1 MSKIDYKYEA
11 EQLLIGGVIYCKF
24 LVDIVKSNRTGCDVF
39 ICGEDD
45 FEPQEFKTEE
55 EAICW
60 IGGREWGRYT
70 ITKIY
75 CR

>member
-24 LVDIVKSNRTGCDVF
+24 LVNILPRTDGLLNF
-39 ICGEDD
+39 IHGWDD
-45 FEPQEFKTEE
+45 FEPKEFDTEE

-60 IGGREWGRYT
+60 IATTEFGKYT

>member
-24 LVDIVKSNRTGCDVF
+24 LVEIVKSDRTGCDVF

-45 FEPQEFKTEE
+45 FEPQEFKQRKKLYAGLEE
-55 EAICW
+55 EN
-60 IGGREWGRYT
+60 GVDTR
-70 ITKIY
+70 
-75 CR
+75 

>member
-1 MSKIDYKYEA
+1 MSEIDYKYEA
-11 EQLLIGGVIYCKF
+11 EQGAIYCKF
-24 LVDIVKSNRTGCDVF
+24 LVDIVKSDTSGDVF

-60 IGGREWGRYT
+60 IARREWGIYT